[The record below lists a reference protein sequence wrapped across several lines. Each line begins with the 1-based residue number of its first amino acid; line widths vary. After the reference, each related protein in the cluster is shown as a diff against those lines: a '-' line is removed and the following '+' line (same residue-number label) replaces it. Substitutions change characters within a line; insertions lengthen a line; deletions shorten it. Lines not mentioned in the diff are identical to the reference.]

1 MGIFK
6 DNVYDG
12 STSYYYCLA
21 SIFQGIVLQ
30 WYFARLLVFLDLDKE
45 KMKNLSFPV
54 PTGDLLMGAR
64 PVCSELGWVLQGE
77 WVGA

>member
-1 MGIFK
+1 
-6 DNVYDG
+6 
-12 STSYYYCLA
+12 
-21 SIFQGIVLQ
+21 
-30 WYFARLLVFLDLDKE
+30 LVFLDLDKE

-64 PVCSELGWVLQGE
+64 PVCSELGWALQGE